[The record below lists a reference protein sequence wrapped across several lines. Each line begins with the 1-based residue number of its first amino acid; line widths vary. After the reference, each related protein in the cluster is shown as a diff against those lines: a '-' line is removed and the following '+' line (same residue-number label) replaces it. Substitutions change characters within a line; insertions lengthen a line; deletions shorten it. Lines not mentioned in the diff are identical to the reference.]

1 MQLVRTEQEL
11 AALRSENAKL
21 NEMLKL
27 ERNRKTIH
35 ENHIVSMEYEMK
47 EQSRK
52 LGDRENMIKD
62 LQRQNNQKQCTINE
76 LEVEIDR
83 LKRVNHSK
91 FAEAKK
97 NQLMVKEL
105 KENVDCLN
113 VSSSNYKKLHLSMYA
128 NCYLQ
133 SIIRNKNE
141 TKSEL
146 FDKSIDLQKNE
157 AMITLA
163 ASTESANRKH
173 HEQKSAQLSAIQLPH
188 RHNL

>member
-11 AALRSENAKL
+11 ATLRSENAKL

-27 ERNRKTIH
+27 ERSRKTIH
-35 ENHIVSMEYEMK
+35 ENQIVSMEYEMK

-83 LKRVNHSK
+83 LKRINHTK

-97 NQLMVKEL
+97 NQQMVKEL

-113 VSSSNYKKLHLSMYA
+113 VSSLNYEKMHLSMYV
-128 NCYLQ
+128 NYY
-133 SIIRNKNE
+133 N
-141 TKSEL
+141 
-146 FDKSIDLQKNE
+146 
-157 AMITLA
+157 
-163 ASTESANRKH
+163 
-173 HEQKSAQLSAIQLPH
+173 QLSGTKTRPRANYSSNQ
-188 RHNL
+188 

>member
-35 ENHIVSMEYEMK
+35 ENQIVSMEYEMK

-62 LQRQNNQKQCTINE
+62 LQKQNNQKQCTINE

-83 LKRVNHSK
+83 LKRINHSK

-97 NQLMVKEL
+97 NQQMVKEL

-113 VSSSNYKKLHLSMYA
+113 VSSSNYEKMHP
-128 NCYLQ
+128 
-133 SIIRNKNE
+133 
-141 TKSEL
+141 
-146 FDKSIDLQKNE
+146 
-157 AMITLA
+157 
-163 ASTESANRKH
+163 STYVNYYN
-173 HEQKSAQLSAIQLPH
+173 QLSGTKTRPRANYSPNQ
-188 RHNL
+188 